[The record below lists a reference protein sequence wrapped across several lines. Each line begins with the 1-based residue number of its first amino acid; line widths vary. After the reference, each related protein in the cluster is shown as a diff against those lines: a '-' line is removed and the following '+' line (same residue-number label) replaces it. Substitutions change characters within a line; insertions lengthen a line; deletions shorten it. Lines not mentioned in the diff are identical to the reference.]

1 MKVLIVSFDC
11 DAEAAALRASLEWF
25 HTDVMIRY
33 IGRPKDFLDVI
44 EGDVLFVPDVL
55 ILCGHGEDGEFLMPE
70 LAPEIYLDGE
80 PRNISPEDVR
90 AHLKIRPQLCV
101 STACMSGTA
110 EMGAAFADG
119 GVPYLA
125 PADYIE
131 GAAPLF
137 FIAHVF
143 YLHLFCGKSF
153 AEAAEIA
160 KTTDAETDLYRLY
173 LPE

>member
-44 EGDVLFVPDVL
+44 EGDVLFMPDVL

-80 PRNISPEDVR
+80 PRNISPDDVR
-90 AHLKIRPQLCV
+90 AHLKIRPQICV
-101 STACMSGTA
+101 STACTSGTP
-110 EMGAAFADG
+110 EMGATFAEC

-125 PADYIE
+125 PCDYIE

-137 FIAHVF
+137 FITHVF

-160 KTTDAETDLYRLY
+160 RTTDAETDLYRLY